1 MPAATRGSD
10 GGGSSDIVNHTNGVT
25 TPRAADT
32 VELPRVETARADL
45 SSLASSQ
52 IAHST
57 QTLPPPVNEPP
68 EADIYRQIRSEA
80 PSPTRRRY
88 LPKRNPLL
96 RNSSHGEYNVDMPP
110 HPLIRGQ
117 SFQLSLKPK
126 PLAPLQ
132 VNPEAIQAQI
142 TTSPTSTRGGY
153 SSTSPTSMFHS
164 MTLQTPTSVDPD
176 NRPSRK
182 SSISSLHSVAT
193 LPVPSPSRFVGMRS
207 KADRTRT
214 LSTISNSSS
223 SAALTSLNAL
233 PTMSRPGTPPL
244 VVHFP
249 IENRRDASDGI
260 HQLLPPPIRS
270 AHLMFVARNNSL
282 KESFE
287 RVTRAR
293 AGR

>member
-1 MPAATRGSD
+1 M
-10 GGGSSDIVNHTNGVT
+10 
-25 TPRAADT
+25 
-32 VELPRVETARADL
+32 ETARADL
-45 SSLASSQ
+45 SSRAPSQ
-52 IAHST
+52 IANSV

-96 RNSSHGEYNVDMPP
+96 RNSSHGEYKVDMPP

-117 SFQLSLKPK
+117 SFQISLKPK
-126 PLAPLQ
+126 PLAPLT

-142 TTSPTSTRGGY
+142 TTSPTSTRGRY

-164 MTLQTPTSVDPD
+164 MTLQTPTSAHPD

-193 LPVPSPSRFVGMRS
+193 LPVPSPSRMVGMRS
-207 KADRTRT
+207 KSDRTRT

-249 IENRRDASDGI
+249 IENRRDGAEGI

-282 KESFE
+282 NDSLE